1 MKVIQINAI
10 YGSKSTGT
18 IVREIQSCCREHGI
32 ECYVAYSIADRPD
45 SKVPNGYHIG
55 NKLTVK
61 WHALLSRVFGR
72 QAYFNRFTT
81 WLLIK
86 WMGRIHPDIVHLHNV
101 HSNYLHLNGL
111 LRYLAKHDIATVVT
125 MHDCW
130 YYTGGCTHYTSVVC
144 QRWQF
149 GCGNCPIWR
158 KIPSWFRDTTQVVL
172 KDRSKYLNAIPR
184 LTLVGASE
192 WIANETKKSVLKNND
207 IFFIHNGFD
216 LDIFRPVSSTKK
228 DTLGISNRFVIL
240 GPADKWLLPIN
251 KATLDYFISNM
262 TNDMVMVLFGRGGRL
277 EINNNKVLQIG
288 YVSSRQDMAE
298 IYSMA
303 DVMVNCSREDTLSS
317 INIECQACGTPVI
330 TYDATGLQ
338 ETVVGNSGYAI
349 ETGNK
354 EKLWRKVLEVKEKG
368 KEHYSRECRD
378 WIHDNFEKHDSYAKY
393 IQLYNKIN
401 KRIN

>member
-18 IVREIQSCCREHGI
+18 IVREIQSCCREYGI

-61 WHALLSRVFGR
+61 WHALLSRVFGK

-111 LRYLAKHDIATVVT
+111 LRYLAKHDIATVIT

-158 KIPSWFRDTTQVVL
+158 NIPSWFRDTTQAVL

-216 LDIFRPVSSTKK
+216 LDILRPVSSTKK

-262 TNDMVMVLFGRGGRL
+262 TNDMVMVLFGGGDGWKL
-277 EINNNKVLQIG
+277 
-288 YVSSRQDMAE
+288 
-298 IYSMA
+298 
-303 DVMVNCSREDTLSS
+303 T
-317 INIECQACGTPVI
+317 I
-330 TYDATGLQ
+330 TRYC
-338 ETVVGNSGYAI
+338 
-349 ETGNK
+349 K
-354 EKLWRKVLEVKEKG
+354 
-368 KEHYSRECRD
+368 
-378 WIHDNFEKHDSYAKY
+378 
-393 IQLYNKIN
+393 
-401 KRIN
+401 